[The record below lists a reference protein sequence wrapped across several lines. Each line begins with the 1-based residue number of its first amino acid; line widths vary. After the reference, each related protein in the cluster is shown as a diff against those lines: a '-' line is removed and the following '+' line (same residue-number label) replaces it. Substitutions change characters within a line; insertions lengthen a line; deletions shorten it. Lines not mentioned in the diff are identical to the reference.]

1 VFHVANN
8 IILFAGEDEK
18 YRLAPCI
25 EIFDLK
31 TRQWSEVS
39 ATIPVSLSYQCISS
53 TSMVKSKIYYLLE
66 EHDGPSSES
75 YILKSAYFDIN
86 TFQFEE
92 PVQLPHPSTLAS
104 KWCSLV
110 FPQEFLERY
119 QNLSNCNDNFDLRTV
134 FATNCNLNNPDDNSN
149 TSSTTPITSFI
160 TANNTNTLSNSLRNN
175 NKSILKDSILTD
187 ETKVLVPSDLSILSI
202 KSCLT
207 TDDTLTSCCCSDDEQ
222 VLFQDENKTIAPVD
236 SNSDLLISDT
246 TLNNNNN
253 DNNNEEEKP

>member
-1 VFHVANN
+1 MFHVANN

-119 QNLSNCNDNFDLRTV
+119 QNLSNCNDNFDLRAV
-134 FATNCNLNNPDDNSN
+134 FATNCNLNNPDDSN
-149 TSSTTPITSFI
+149 TITSTI
-160 TANNTNTLSNSLRNN
+160 TTNNTNTLSNSLRNNNNN

-187 ETKVLVPSDLSILSI
+187 ETQTKVLVPSDLSILSI

-222 VLFQDENKTIAPVD
+222 VLFQEENKTIAPVD
-236 SNSDLLISDT
+236 SNSDLLIPDT
-246 TLNNNNN
+246 TPNNN
-253 DNNNEEEKP
+253 NNNEEEIP